1 MMEYVWMMLVGTV
14 ALAKGRSIIGWMIAG
29 YIFGF
34 IAAIVLICLSIKQE
48 KYEQRER
55 LANDFVAKFL
65 TRNEFKGV
73 KNVDDLFKQLETPR
87 G

>member
-1 MMEYVWMMLVGTV
+1 MEFVWMIIVGSL

-34 IAAIVLICLSIKQE
+34 IGAIVLLCLSMKQE
-48 KYEQRER
+48 KFEQRER
-55 LANDFVAKFL
+55 IATDLVGSFL
-65 TRNEFKGV
+65 TRKEFKGV
-73 KNVDDLFKQLETPR
+73 NTVDDLFKQLETPR